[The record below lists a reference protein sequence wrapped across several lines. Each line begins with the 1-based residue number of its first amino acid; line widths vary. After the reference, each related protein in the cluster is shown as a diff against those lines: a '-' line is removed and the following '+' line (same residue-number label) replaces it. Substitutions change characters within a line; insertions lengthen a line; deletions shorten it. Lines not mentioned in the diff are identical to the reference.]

1 MLFGANGI
9 NVFVLSNMEAN
20 SPLIDGEV
28 GSSVPSL
35 SPEPSDSTNVSFS
48 ALS

>member
-1 MLFGANGI
+1 M

-20 SPLIDGEV
+20 STLIDGVV
-28 GSSVPSL
+28 GSSVPSS
-35 SPEPSDSTNVSFS
+35 SPEPSDSAKVSFS